1 MANISFE
8 NLAAKKIYY
17 TSLKNTKSK
26 SGKTRVK
33 ELFKIKSLSDDNDAL
48 SYNEAIAAKRAL
60 DLHDSWSIHSL
71 GIVTYNDKEVNK
83 AYSSNKVVRCLEK
96 LKSVDVPKETK
107 IRAIQFLLNEGASET
122 QIVSFLK
129 TLGQIA
135 SPYTSYVYKSMQGLF
150 KGLKKLGWNNK
161 EIISFLVGL
170 ARGVGQGISNAMDNT
185 LKSITN
191 FRKLGWQ
198 DNKIKDTL
206 LEMAE
211 LCKSGTGSA
220 FEVFFSTLMGLRG
233 LGWREDV
240 AVRFLLNV
248 AKARRGA
255 TGPSFES
262 IPKTVLKLKK
272 RGWSDYEIENFI
284 TDLAHT
290 AKHNFVRALKKLPS
304 TYQSMLGVFGKQ
316 DFVKKL
322 LKGFVKKA
330 GEATGRTFDICRK
343 ITSKNKIL
351 SFYNKFDTKKPFIYI
366 VFYDLALEL
375 KGLGVRER
383 RISSYFKE
391 LRRTPKGVFSA
402 FQFLMR
408 AKAVLK
414 KPFVEEILAN
424 PGLRVDQLFIQLKNC
439 ELALEL
445 KGLGVRERRISSY
458 FKELRKAPKQVFLVF
473 QSLMRAKAALN
484 KPSLVEEILANSGPQ
499 ADQFFDQLTARLK
512 RGEKPSTIMKDF
524 RTRWKLK
531 ITWLSRLSPRV
542 LPKVIQ
548 NRTNYK
554 PSGKRAV
561 VFWIAYSDHNHAFS
575 SPRLL
580 NAFDRHNH
588 DIFYFEIENE
598 QQKAAYKRYL
608 ARHNITPSV
617 TITIGHGDGKNL
629 YYYNDGHDRHKY
641 SKGDFLKERRNARLK
656 NCGISIISA
665 CFVNKSGLAEMEAK
679 VYPQART
686 IYATTGG
693 IIPKFGP
700 QNPDGSYDLLEIKEV
715 GGIYPLHPNPNCSKI
730 SK

>member
-391 LRRTPKGVFSA
+391 LR
-402 FQFLMR
+402 
-408 AKAVLK
+408 
-414 KPFVEEILAN
+414 
-424 PGLRVDQLFIQLKNC
+424 
-439 ELALEL
+439 
-445 KGLGVRERRISSY
+445 
-458 FKELRKAPKQVFLVF
+458 KAPKQVFLVF